1 MTTLVTGATGFL
13 GRHLVTQLVERGE
26 TVRALTRSFDR
37 ELAAL
42 GVEIIEGDFT
52 NIADLARAVEGVTR
66 VYHLAGKVE
75 RDQRHA
81 HRMYE
86 LHVDGTRMLLE
97 ALRAE
102 GNPKLEKIVVASTS
116 GTVGVSKSADDIAT
130 DDSPTAE
137 HLVRDWPYYLSKI
150 YAERVCQDAIKD
162 HGMPIVMM
170 RPTLLLG
177 PGDRRESST
186 GDVVNFLQKKIPT
199 SMSGGI
205 SFVDARDAA
214 TAFILAMDKAPVGR
228 TYLLGACNLTLTDF
242 FKRLEAI
249 SGIAAP
255 RLPIPDKAA
264 LFGARF
270 LDAAMRSVGKT
281 ADLDPVSV
289 DMARYF
295 WYIDS
300 TCAHEELG
308 WKPRNANDTLRDTVR
323 WIETH
328 HPEFTQSSNASTGRK
343 PPPPGFVPQETLD
356 YAAKLRGE

>member
-26 TVRALTRSFDR
+26 SVRALTRNFDH

-42 GVEIIEGDFT
+42 GIEIIEGDFT
-52 NIADLARAVEGVTR
+52 SPDDLTRAVQGVTH
-66 VYHLAGKVE
+66 VYHLAGRVE
-75 RDQRHA
+75 RDQKHA
-81 HRMYE
+81 HHMYA
-86 LHVDGTRMLLE
+86 LHVDGTRLLLD
-97 ALRAE
+97 ALRTETSKKDA
-102 GNPKLEKIVVASTS
+102 PKLEKIVVASTS

-137 HLVRDWPYYLSKI
+137 RLVRDWPYYLSKI
-150 YAERVCQDAIKD
+150 YAERICQDAIKD
-162 HGMPIVMM
+162 HGMPIVIM

-177 PGDRRESST
+177 PGDRRQSST
-186 GDVVNFLQKKIPT
+186 GDVVNFLKKNIPT

-205 SFVDARDAA
+205 SFVDARDTA
-214 TAFILAMDKAPVGR
+214 TAFILAMDKAPTGR
-228 TYLLGACNLTLTDF
+228 TYLLGACNLTLVDF
-242 FKRLEAI
+242 FKRLATI
-249 SGIAAP
+249 SGISAP

-270 LDAAMRSVGKT
+270 LDAAMRTVGKT

-300 TCAHEELG
+300 TRAHQELG
-308 WKPRNANDTLRDTVR
+308 WTPRPPQQTLRDTVN
-323 WIETH
+323 WIQTQ
-328 HPEFTQSSNASTGRK
+328 HPDFVQTTTRP

>member
-13 GRHLVTQLVERGE
+13 GRHLVTQLIERGE
-26 TVRALTRSFDR
+26 SVRALTRNFDH

-52 NIADLARAVEGVTR
+52 NVADLARAVDGVTR

-75 RDQRHA
+75 RDPRHA

-86 LHVDGTRMLLE
+86 LHVDGTRLLLE

-102 GNPKLEKIVVASTS
+102 ANPKLEKIVVASTS

-130 DDSPTAE
+130 DDSPTQE
-137 HLVRDWPYYLSKI
+137 RLVRDWPYYLSKI
-150 YAERVCQDAIKD
+150 YAERVCLDAIKD
-162 HGMPIVMM
+162 FGMPIVIM

-177 PGDRRESST
+177 PGDRRQSST
-186 GDVVNFLQKKIPT
+186 GDVINFLQKKIPT

-205 SFVDARDAA
+205 SFVDARDTA
-214 TAFILAMDKAPVGR
+214 TAFILAMDKAPVGA
-228 TYLLGACNLTLTDF
+228 TYLLGACNLTLADF
-242 FKRLEAI
+242 FKRLETI
-249 SGIAAP
+249 SGISAP

-300 TCAHEELG
+300 SRAQKELG

-323 WIETH
+323 WIETN
-328 HPEFTQSSNASTGRK
+328 HPEFTKTSDRK